1 MFLNEDIIIISDVD
15 EIPNLDKISIKNIG
29 NEALFLSK
37 NTFYYKFNLFNPKLS
52 WTGSRL
58 IKKKNL
64 KSPQWL
70 RNLKTKKY
78 PIWRLDKLFNS
89 KVYNN
94 FKIIKNGG
102 WHFSYLN
109 NAEGILN
116 KLNTYLHHVDFEY
129 ENLDSQKIK
138 KFIDNKTPIYDLGH
152 DQRGSKLTS
161 KTVLDIIED
170 KELPIYLQNNK
181 EKFSEWFI

>member
-1 MFLNEDIIIISDVD
+1 MKLY
-15 EIPNLDKISIKNIG
+15 
-29 NEALFLSK
+29 FLSK
-37 NTFYYKFNLFNPKLS
+37 NTF
-52 WTGSRL
+52 
-58 IKKKNL
+58 I
-64 KSPQWL
+64 
-70 RNLKTKKY
+70 
-78 PIWRLDKLFNS
+78 IDKLFNS

-94 FKIIKNGG
+94 FKIVKNGG

-152 DQRGSKLTS
+152 DQKGSKLTS

-181 EKFSEWFI
+181 EKLNEWFI